1 MALREPARCFVS
13 AFAVVVNGPVIATKE
28 AAMGSTDLWAYRDST
43 WRAGALVGLEVEA
56 TDGSIG
62 KVDEAT
68 DDAGAS
74 GIVVDTGPWILGKK
88 VLLPAGVIERVDL
101 DAEAVYVN
109 RSKDE
114 IKNAP
119 EYDVERRDDENYRGE
134 IGAYYDG
141 GH

>member
-1 MALREPARCFVS
+1 
-13 AFAVVVNGPVIATKE
+13 
-28 AAMGSTDLWAYRDST
+28 MGASDMWAYRDAT
-43 WRAGALVGLEVEA
+43 WRAGALVGLDVEA

-101 DAEAVYVN
+101 DAETVYVN

-119 EYDVERRDDENYRGE
+119 EYDVDRRDDENYRGE
-134 IGAYYDG
+134 IGAYYNA